1 MRIELLTSPG
11 CPHADAARRVLTDC
25 LATMGIDVPVIDR
38 VGSYPSPTVL
48 VDGVDVMRGEAGAP
62 IGDACRLDVP
72 TSQRVL
78 DALRKSGGGSP
89 THRVALIAIGAA
101 FLTAAV
107 VSGCSTGGTSS
118 PSTQASPTAAIAT
131 STAASAMLS
140 GSATT
145 EPGGPPM
152 STGTIDLQSHAGA
165 GLTEVGTD
173 LFRLAEAANPG
184 QLSFNWSYNDG
195 NQPVTSSNCTVIAE
209 VSGQDGFDQQQHST
223 DCTGSPAAP
232 FPIAAAGLYS
242 ISVQLT
248 PPGGGGPT
256 AASKTITVEAAGS

>member
-1 MRIELLTSPG
+1 
-11 CPHADAARRVLTDC
+11 
-25 LATMGIDVPVIDR
+25 MGIDVPVIDR

-48 VDGVDVMRGEAGAP
+48 VDGVDVMRREAGAP
-62 IGDACRLDVP
+62 IGDACRLDLP
-72 TSQRVL
+72 TSQRLL
-78 DALRKSGGGSP
+78 DALRN
-89 THRVALIAIGAA
+89 RVALAAIGAA
-101 FLTAAV
+101 LLTAAV

-118 PSTQASPTAAIAT
+118 PPTQASPTAAITT
-131 STAASAMLS
+131 STAASAMS
-140 GSATT
+140 TGTGSATT

-223 DCTGSPAAP
+223 DCSGSPASP

-256 AASKTITVEAAGS
+256 AATKTVTVIAAG